1 MFYIFEVDGPYRC
14 MVLPASQEK
23 GKLLKKRYAVFNDD
37 GSLAE
42 LKGFEIKRRGEL
54 QIVKLFQGEVF
65 EKFLNGETIEEC
77 YEAVGE
83 VGSHW
88 LNILLT
94 EGKDLEDEELIDLIS
109 ENKNMS
115 KTMEEYGD
123 RKSTSITV
131 AKRLG
136 QFLGAEM
143 IKDKGLNCRMVIS
156 KYPIGAATSERAIPT
171 AIFSAD
177 MDVRR
182 KYLKKW
188 SKKNDIKFGIRDIL
202 DWPYYT
208 KRLASNIQKII
219 TIPAGL
225 QKVANPIPKIPHPDW
240 LLKADKDRND
250 PFKQKKISDMFKN
263 VAVKPVNFDIE
274 DMGKPKSTL
283 PTTKADAAKLKAVET
298 IRNSENVEGN
308 AEDASSFDAW
318 LKQRKMR
325 WKTKRMER
333 KRIRNGVV
341 DTRRSSSDDNLS
353 GGTQNSTSGIRQ
365 GVAAYFRGQTRALME
380 YYWQIIEVRET
391 VMPGMFDIF
400 ALTGPTSMQKIR
412 LKVPR
417 ILYINSRVEKDLPDD
432 QGRLV
437 KRYLPHGKKSHF
449 VYEIVMSEREYQRN
463 SKVLSN
469 FLTHPD
475 FEGIYEK
482 HTPLL
487 LRVLVRLGCVAR
499 VSNSAALARRRA
511 KAGTEERERP
521 YSLDE
526 MEF

>member
-1 MFYIFEVDGPYRC
+1 MYV
-14 MVLPASQEK
+14 VLPASQEK

-42 LKGFEIKRRGEL
+42 LKGFEIKRRGEP

-182 KYLKKW
+182 KY
-188 SKKNDIKFGIRDIL
+188 S
-202 DWPYYT
+202 
-208 KRLASNIQKII
+208 QK
-219 TIPAGL
+219 
-225 QKVANPIPKIPHPDW
+225 
-240 LLKADKDRND
+240 
-250 PFKQKKISDMFKN
+250 
-263 VAVKPVNFDIE
+263 
-274 DMGKPKSTL
+274 
-283 PTTKADAAKLKAVET
+283 
-298 IRNSENVEGN
+298 
-308 AEDASSFDAW
+308 
-318 LKQRKMR
+318 
-325 WKTKRMER
+325 
-333 KRIRNGVV
+333 
-341 DTRRSSSDDNLS
+341 
-353 GGTQNSTSGIRQ
+353 
-365 GVAAYFRGQTRALME
+365 
-380 YYWQIIEVRET
+380 
-391 VMPGMFDIF
+391 
-400 ALTGPTSMQKIR
+400 
-412 LKVPR
+412 
-417 ILYINSRVEKDLPDD
+417 
-432 QGRLV
+432 
-437 KRYLPHGKKSHF
+437 
-449 VYEIVMSEREYQRN
+449 
-463 SKVLSN
+463 
-469 FLTHPD
+469 
-475 FEGIYEK
+475 
-482 HTPLL
+482 
-487 LRVLVRLGCVAR
+487 
-499 VSNSAALARRRA
+499 
-511 KAGTEERERP
+511 
-521 YSLDE
+521 
-526 MEF
+526 